1 MWGKLLRY
9 STCISFLLLIQLI
22 TGRCSGGSVAEWL
35 ACWTQAQKV
44 AALLRVVGVTAGLA
58 ESNGSLPLSLWLT
71 SPAGWLPRT
80 GISSVT
86 LRSVIEYGL
95 PLLTIALF
103 CIGYSVITKKGGSIK
118 TATFFFCFFL
128 RPSCFLVTGPVDF
141 ILDPTSSAVQ
151 TVLGVY
157 WRLFTCVML
166 LHPGSFSVV
175 DDNALY
181 KYTHSLTLGDC
192 VHVGLTS
199 L

>member
-71 SPAGWLPRT
+71 SPA
-80 GISSVT
+80 
-86 LRSVIEYGL
+86 RSVIEYGL

-103 CIGYSVITKKGGSIK
+103 CIGYSVITKKGRSIK

-128 RPSCFLVTGPVDF
+128 RPSCFLVAGPVDF

-151 TVLGVY
+151 TVLRVY
-157 WRLFTCVML
+157 SRLFTCVML
-166 LHPGSFSVV
+166 LHPGHS
-175 DDNALY
+175 ALLTIMRCINIH
-181 KYTHSLTLGDC
+181 THSLLGI
-192 VHVGLTS
+192 VS
-199 L
+199 M